1 MNLYYSLILFFDY
14 ACAGEVG
21 DFEAGTLVFVEST
34 LKYHPCI
41 VGKLTAYLESGTGT
55 VSGG

>member
-1 MNLYYSLILFFDY
+1 
-14 ACAGEVG
+14 VG
-21 DFEAGTLVFVEST
+21 DFEAGTQVLVESS

-41 VGKLTAYLESGTGT
+41 IGSLTVYLESGIGT